1 MKTYNQLTVSEKE
14 LVNSILSE
22 AISLI
27 KEKAEGTQFI
37 RINMYED
44 AILELKEKGETELEI
59 CGAHTFSG
67 SNWDDI
73 DKSNQIEIF
82 SFEQDTFDWVE
93 GGGDWEDTGFGEDFL
108 RNTDEEITQNIINY
122 LYNY

>member
-1 MKTYNQLTVSEKE
+1 MKTYNHLTVTEKE

-27 KEKAEGTQFI
+27 KEKAEGSQFI
-37 RINMYED
+37 RINMYEN
-44 AILELKEKGETELEI
+44 AISELKEKGETELEI

-93 GGGDWEDTGFGEDFL
+93 GGGSWEDTGFGEDFL
-108 RNTDEEITQNIINY
+108 RNADEEITQNIINY
-122 LYNY
+122 LYND